1 MNSAL
6 PPLRATM
13 TGRDWF
19 ASLFLHAVVVSA
31 GVWIAGGDLVPND
44 PVHKLDLPIAWTEP
58 VPEPKPEPPK
68 PPPEP
73 QPEPKP
79 EPPAPKPKPAPPRP
93 QKPAHRP
100 QPRPVVQQVIPEKA
114 EESVQAAD
122 VVVPA
127 AVAPA
132 APVQAVAPVAA
143 PAAPEVAARAPAR
156 SNAQAQNQWRST
168 LDAALRKDKRYPTT
182 ARRMRQEGTV
192 MVQVVISASGEVVSC
207 SVAESSGFSVLDNA
221 AMQLVRAAA
230 AVATAS
236 GPPEERLNLR
246 IPVVY
251 ELKNT

>member
-1 MNSAL
+1 MSTAL
-6 PPLRATM
+6 PPLRAAM

-31 GVWIAGGDLVPND
+31 GIWIAGGDLVPDD

-58 VPEPKPEPPK
+58 APKPEPPA

-73 QPEPKP
+73 QPEL
-79 EPPAPKPKPAPPRP
+79 PAPKPKPAPPRP
-93 QKPAHRP
+93 QRPAPRP

-132 APVQAVAPVAA
+132 APVQAVAPVA
-143 PAAPEVAARAPAR
+143 PEVAARVPAR

-230 AVATAS
+230 VATAS
-236 GPPEERLNLR
+236 GPPDGRLNLR